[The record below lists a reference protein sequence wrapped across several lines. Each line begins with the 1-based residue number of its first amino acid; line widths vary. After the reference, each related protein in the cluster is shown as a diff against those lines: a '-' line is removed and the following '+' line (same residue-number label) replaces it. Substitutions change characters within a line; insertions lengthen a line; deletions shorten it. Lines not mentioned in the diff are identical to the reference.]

1 MNEFRGSL
9 FDCEADIIVQQCN
22 AVTRKSHGLSAE
34 IASRL
39 PYADIYASRSGPSS
53 NTVTSTSL
61 NELGRAV
68 LRAPP
73 KRDARRPIVAC
84 LIAQIAPGK
93 PGAWCS
99 YYKIDAS
106 TDTAAKRLLLFRQ
119 ALADLRTQLAD
130 HDDVASI
137 AFPDHIGCG
146 LAGGDWSDYMAEIK
160 AFAASLPAGVTIKI
174 CKQ

>member
-1 MNEFRGSL
+1 MDEFRGSL
-9 FDCEADIIVQQCN
+9 FDCKADIIVQQCN

-39 PYADIYASRSGPSS
+39 PYADIYASRSGPSP
-53 NTVTSTSL
+53 NTTDSL

-68 LRAPP
+68 LRAPL
-73 KRDARRPIVAC
+73 KRDARHPIVAC

-99 YYKIDAS
+99 YYKIDVS

-130 HDDVASI
+130 HTDVASI

-146 LAGGDWSDYMAEIK
+146 LAGGDWSAYLNEIR
-160 AFAASLPAGVTIKI
+160 AFAASLPTGIAVKI